1 MPNKLLGNMN
11 LSVHRQD
18 IQQLRA
24 VAVLAVIVNHLEA
37 SWLPGGYLG
46 VDMFFVVSGFVIT
59 NSMMLSKAKATSRIQ
74 IFAYFWIR
82 RVFRLWPMLFTT
94 VLLTSA
100 FILFTELGPPDT
112 LLTGIAS
119 LVGVTNL
126 RLILGRLDYFA
137 LDTGTDWFM
146 HTWSLAVEEQVY
158 LILSALFFVFAGVHI
173 KLFGRSF
180 RVVTAVIS
188 LLVTA
193 SLLFSFAPFTIEL
206 VRFYSPHTRLY
217 QIGAGALLALI
228 STNNTRG
235 NSSRLN
241 HGLVFIGLAG
251 LFVQF
256 TTTVVDGAAASL
268 AVTLLTTLVL
278 ASAVSL
284 QHSRG
289 FVPIRWIGAIGDR
302 SYALYLLHWP
312 VQLFASSL
320 INNEVVRA
328 IFSLCLTFTLG
339 IASYRFIEN
348 PTRHMWQGLRARFAI
363 GLALSALVVTVALTA
378 AGYEHANRKNAMK
391 TPVVLSETCSQE
403 NSSAWLIG
411 DSHLGAI
418 QHEIATIF
426 HGNCRVYGDLGFNV
440 LFGTEVVG
448 SLPSG
453 QIKRGFKLLDIEKLK
468 IEIRINRPNLI
479 IVTHFLTGIA
489 SDSKTS
495 SRSANWITIEW
506 KNSDGAKISRSS
518 FIRQFGENLT
528 DLAVAMSDYGGLL
541 VVTSPP
547 PEFDWLSEPNDAV
560 SDLNYEVLCAESFPS
575 TTHQRVRPQ
584 CDIWRKEAVISR
596 KIHEDRIGE
605 IHNLLNKIE
614 KTSGNFIHL
623 ALDESFCNEFE
634 CRNFKDGF
642 PAYIDDDH
650 LNALGASLIAEQF
663 KEIFDRLQQD

>member
-1 MPNKLLGNMN
+1 
-11 LSVHRQD
+11 
-18 IQQLRA
+18 
-24 VAVLAVIVNHLEA
+24 
-37 SWLPGGYLG
+37 
-46 VDMFFVVSGFVIT
+46 
-59 NSMMLSKAKATSRIQ
+59 
-74 IFAYFWIR
+74 
-82 RVFRLWPMLFTT
+82 
-94 VLLTSA
+94 
-100 FILFTELGPPDT
+100 
-112 LLTGIAS
+112 
-119 LVGVTNL
+119 
-126 RLILGRLDYFA
+126 
-137 LDTGTDWFM
+137 
-146 HTWSLAVEEQVY
+146 
-158 LILSALFFVFAGVHI
+158 
-173 KLFGRSF
+173 
-180 RVVTAVIS
+180 
-188 LLVTA
+188 
-193 SLLFSFAPFTIEL
+193 
-206 VRFYSPHTRLY
+206 
-217 QIGAGALLALI
+217 
-228 STNNTRG
+228 
-235 NSSRLN
+235 
-241 HGLVFIGLAG
+241 
-251 LFVQF
+251 
-256 TTTVVDGAAASL
+256 
-268 AVTLLTTLVL
+268 
-278 ASAVSL
+278 
-284 QHSRG
+284 
-289 FVPIRWIGAIGDR
+289 
-302 SYALYLLHWP
+302 
-312 VQLFASSL
+312 
-320 INNEVVRA
+320 
-328 IFSLCLTFTLG
+328 
-339 IASYRFIEN
+339 
-348 PTRHMWQGLRARFAI
+348 
-363 GLALSALVVTVALTA
+363 
-378 AGYEHANRKNAMK
+378 MK

-453 QIKRGFKLLDIEKLK
+453 RIKRGFKLLDIEKLK

-479 IVTHFLTGIA
+479 MVTHFLTGIA
-489 SDSKTS
+489 SESKTS

-528 DLAVAMSDYGGLL
+528 DLAAAMSDYGGLL

-547 PEFDWLSEPNDAV
+547 PDFDWLGEPNDAV

-663 KEIFDRLQQD
+663 KEIFDRLQLD